1 MGTIISVDIGGT
13 QIRAAVYPH
22 DDIKPIMVRRVPTAS
37 GEEAVFDR
45 MTALI
50 ESVMQGQQAD
60 AISVAT
66 AGPLDPRTGLLIKTP
81 NIPGWSN
88 FPLGKKL
95 KDKFHVPVF
104 IGNDANLAALGEW
117 KYGAGQGHHDV
128 LYLTI
133 STGIGGGV
141 ISNDQ
146 MLVGA
151 RGMAAELG
159 HVMALPDGPMC
170 SCGIRG
176 HLEAIA
182 SGTAIA
188 RFFSDE
194 IAKGRVS
201 LLATNA
207 KISARDVANA
217 ANQGDELALEAFHRA
232 GRYLGQALADFLHVF
247 NPSIVIFGGGV
258 SQSGPLLFD
267 TVTEYLN
274 QHVMDKA
281 YLEGLQFA
289 TAQLGDDAGLI
300 GALALAHVQLSE
312 LSPSG

>member
-1 MGTIISVDIGGT
+1 MGTFVSVDIGGT
-13 QIRAAVYPH
+13 QIRAAAYPH
-22 DDIKPIMVRRVPTAS
+22 DDIKPITVRRVPTAS
-37 GEEAVFDR
+37 GEGAVFDR
-45 MTALI
+45 MVALI
-50 ESVMQGQQAD
+50 ESVLPEERVD

-66 AGPLDPRTGLLIKTP
+66 AGPLDPQTGLIINTP

-88 FPLGKKL
+88 FPLGEKL
-95 KDKFHVPVF
+95 TEHFHVPVF

-117 KYGAGQGHHDV
+117 KYGAGRGHHDV

-141 ISNDQ
+141 IINDQ

-151 RGMAAELG
+151 HGMAAELG

-170 SCGIRG
+170 SCGVRG
-176 HLEAIA
+176 HLEAIS

-188 RFFSDE
+188 RFVSEE
-194 IAKGRVS
+194 IAKGRASS
-201 LLATNA
+201 LVTNA

-232 GRYLGQALADFLHVF
+232 GRYLGQSLADFLHVF

-267 TVTEYLN
+267 TVTESLN
-274 QHVMDKA
+274 KHVMDQA
-281 YLEGLQFA
+281 YLEGLKFS

-300 GALALAHVQLSE
+300 GALALAHVRLSE